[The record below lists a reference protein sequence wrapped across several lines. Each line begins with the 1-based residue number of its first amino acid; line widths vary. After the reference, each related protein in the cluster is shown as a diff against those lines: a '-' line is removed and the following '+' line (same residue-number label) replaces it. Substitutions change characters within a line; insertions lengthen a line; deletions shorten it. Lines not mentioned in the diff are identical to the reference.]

1 MNLGDVMRELGL
13 DSLVPNT
20 QSKDEERDA
29 EADAEQ
35 TDADS
40 ETDDEAAD
48 SGETET
54 ESEPE
59 PQPPRISTE
68 AFEGDVGDAV
78 EELQYNLDEV
88 RNRVGTNESAIES
101 LENDQESMEARLDE
115 IQETNATLLGVY
127 DRLTDDINPFSSSS
141 ERDAV
146 APDDETY
153 GVMSGEASDDIGHER
168 HTTEDAD
175 EDESDDEDV
184 VSFEDLKANLDADAD
199 ADEEPDAEDDEAADE
214 PVEPPARPVSASQ
227 SGDSPYLNALAP
239 TYATDVLLMQW
250 VSMLVDTAGP
260 AGALK
265 TIDYYAQIDWISPSV
280 KRQLETV
287 LSGAHDL
294 DEDQPSRPPSELSV
308 EAHSESFEH
317 IQKLA
322 QQTELAGT

>member
-13 DSLVPNT
+13 DSLVPNS

-29 EADAEQ
+29 EDEAEQ
-35 TDADS
+35 ADADS
-40 ETDDEAAD
+40 ETDETGADAEAA
-48 SGETET
+48 EP
-54 ESEPE
+54 EPE

-101 LENDQESMEARLDE
+101 LENDRESMEARLDE

-141 ERDAV
+141 EREAV

-153 GVMSGEASDDIGHER
+153 GVMSGEASDDIGYER
-168 HTTEDAD
+168 QTAADAEES
-175 EDESDDEDV
+175 EDEEDEEDV
-184 VSFEDLKANLDADAD
+184 VSFSDLKENLDADAEE
-199 ADEEPDAEDDEAADE
+199 DEDSEAADGEE
-214 PVEPPARPVSASQ
+214 PVEAPARPVSASQ
-227 SGDSPYLNALAP
+227 SGDSPYLDALAP
-239 TYATDVLLMQW
+239 TYATDVVLMQW

-265 TIDYYAQIDWISPSV
+265 TIDYYAQIDWISPAV

>member
-13 DSLVPNT
+13 DSLVPNN
-20 QSKDEERDA
+20 QSREDEQDA
-29 EADAEQ
+29 EDETEQADA
-35 TDADS
+35 DADAG
-40 ETDDEAAD
+40 EDTEEEEAV
-48 SGETET
+48 
-54 ESEPE
+54 SEP
-59 PQPPRISTE
+59 QQPRISTE

-88 RNRVGTNESAIES
+88 RNRVDTNESAIES
-101 LENDQESMEARLDE
+101 LENTQESMDGRLDDIE
-115 IQETNATLLGVY
+115 ETNTILLGVY
-127 DRLTDDINPFSSSS
+127 DRLTDDINPFSSDD
-141 ERDAV
+141 EREAA

-168 HTTEDAD
+168 HTTADAD
-175 EDESDDEDV
+175 ADDSEDEDDEDV
-184 VSFEDLKANLDADAD
+184 VSFADLKQNLDEDAEED
-199 ADEEPDAEDDEAADE
+199 EPDEPETPADT
-214 PVEPPARPVSASQ
+214 PARPVSASQ

-239 TYATDVLLMQW
+239 TYATDVVLMQW
-250 VSMLVDTAGP
+250 VAMLVDTAGP

-287 LSGAHDL
+287 LSGAHDI

>member
-13 DSLVPNT
+13 DSLVPNS

-29 EADAEQ
+29 EDETEQ
-35 TDADS
+35 VDADS
-40 ETDDEAAD
+40 ETGEAGAD
-48 SGETET
+48 AAAET
-54 ESEPE
+54 EPE

-88 RNRVGTNESAIES
+88 RNRVGTHESAIES
-101 LENDQESMEARLDE
+101 LENDQESMEERLDE

-127 DRLTDDINPFSSSS
+127 DRLTDDINPFSSPS

-153 GVMSGEASDDIGHER
+153 GVMSGEASDDIGYER
-168 HTTEDAD
+168 HTAAD
-175 EDESDDEDV
+175 EDEGEDDEDV
-184 VSFEDLKANLDADAD
+184 VSFSDLKENLDAD
-199 ADEEPDAEDDEAADE
+199 EESETADDEG
-214 PVEPPARPVSASQ
+214 PVETPARPVSASQ

-239 TYATDVLLMQW
+239 TYATDVVLMQW

-265 TIDYYAQIDWISPSV
+265 TIDYYAQIDWISPAV